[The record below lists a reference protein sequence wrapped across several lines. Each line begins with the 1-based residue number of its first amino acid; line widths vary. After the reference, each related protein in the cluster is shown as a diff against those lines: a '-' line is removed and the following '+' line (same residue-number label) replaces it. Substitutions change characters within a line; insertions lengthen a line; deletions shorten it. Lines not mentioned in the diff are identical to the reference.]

1 MATTHRHKTPDIR
14 ASRRDQVVTCSC
26 GKAFRAIR
34 YTCPC
39 GTFGCRDAWQWIG
52 LVESPVE
59 AEPVEVFVEVED
71 DATE

>member
-1 MATTHRHKTPDIR
+1 MTGHKCKLPEIKR
-14 ASRRDQVVTCSC
+14 SRPGQIWTCSC
-26 GKAFRAIR
+26 GREYNAVR